1 MGSGVHVGGLA
12 LNRSIQSGAKVSRI
26 SGCKTL
32 AVFIV
37 VRLWK
42 YTFLVLSEGGNAIIN
57 WKTQT
62 EEEVLQV

>member
-57 WKTQT
+57 
-62 EEEVLQV
+62 